1 MIYAIQFNEIDEKQI
16 RRYRIRTK
24 KLIYAFSDG
33 RSIDE
38 ISIKNFKFMSKNF
51 KHWSKEHRNL
61 PKGLK
66 LSLLGKS
73 FPELYPKTS

>member
-1 MIYAIQFNEIDEKQI
+1 MIYAIQFNEINEKQI

-24 KLIYAFSDG
+24 KLIYASSDG
-33 RSIDE
+33 RTNE

-51 KHWSKEHRNL
+51 KHWSKGHRNL

-73 FPELYPKTS
+73 FPELYPKT